1 MAAIL
6 TAVMPQWLTH
16 PARVGFAAP
25 TRHASIGTQE
35 TEIK

>member
-1 MAAIL
+1 MAAIS
-6 TAVMPQWLTH
+6 TAVMPQWPTR
-16 PARVGFAAP
+16 PAREGFAVP